1 MNQRAAP
8 PPPVELPQAPRP
20 RTRSLLLI
28 LVVIAVLFTI
38 YLGREF
44 LVPVV
49 LAMFFALCANPLV
62 SRLHRWRMPRAM
74 GSIAVVSGGLAAAI
88 LIGSVLLPPAVE
100 WIRAAPSEVRQH
112 LPQLRAIARPIEEA
126 SKATESLQELAGDDR
141 EQRVEVV
148 ERRRSSLWSA
158 AGRAPRALAFMLA
171 VLILCHFF
179 LTYGEELQRRV
190 MLLMPGRT
198 EKRLTMDIL
207 QTIQSDISRY
217 VLTITLV
224 NTGLGLAT
232 GLALYGLG
240 LKPGDAVLWG
250 VAVAMLNFA
259 PYVGPLVAAVLLTVV
274 GMASFPTLGAALT
287 VPAVFLVLNL
297 IESQLVTPT
306 VLGRTMA
313 ISPLIVVLWLLLW
326 GWMWGIPGLLLAV
339 PLLVCV
345 KIVCSRV
352 ESLRGWALI
361 MESQEPIPPPQSE
374 A

>member
-1 MNQRAAP
+1 MNQQVTSP
-8 PPPVELPQAPRP
+8 PPAGMPPPRP

-38 YLGREF
+38 YLGRPV

-49 LAMFFALCANPLV
+49 LAVFFALCANPLV
-62 SRLHRWRMPRAM
+62 SRLHRWRLPRAI
-74 GSIAVVSGGLAAAI
+74 GSMAVVSGGLAAGLLA
-88 LIGSVLLPPAVE
+88 GSMLLPPAVE
-100 WIRAAPSEVRQH
+100 WVRAAPSEVRQH

-126 SKATESLQELAGDDR
+126 SKATETLQEMASDER
-141 EQRVEVV
+141 EQIVEVV

-158 AGRAPRALAFMLA
+158 AGRAPRALAFFLA
-171 VLILCHFF
+171 VVILCHFF
-179 LTYGEELQRRV
+179 LTYGEELQRRI
-190 MLLMPGRT
+190 MLLMPGRI

-207 QTIQSDISRY
+207 QAIQSDISRY

-240 LKPGDAVLWG
+240 LKPGDAMLWG
-250 VAVAMLNFA
+250 VAVAILNFA
-259 PYVGPLVAAVLLTVV
+259 PYVGPLVAVVLLTVV
-274 GMASFPTLGAALT
+274 GMASFPTLGSALT
-287 VPAVFLVLNL
+287 VPGVFLVLNL

-361 MESQEPIPPPQSE
+361 MDSQESARPAQDGT
-374 A
+374 